1 MCYTFAVF
9 DIHALTISKPVL
21 QLISAVSMN
30 ECNFQDDM
38 IRSLLQTFLGNHPN
52 SAIILHYCWSG
63 PGKRQATLQKIMLDA
78 MSDYYLHEQTHNG
91 QVDQTRLSRILDVAQ
106 DLKTLSQLLH
116 SPNFLFVIELA
127 VLASRREY
135 LKLDKWLTDKLI
147 THQEPFVRV
156 CWK

>member
-1 MCYTFAVF
+1 MT
-9 DIHALTISKPVL
+9 
-21 QLISAVSMN
+21 
-30 ECNFQDDM
+30 
-38 IRSLLQTFLGNHPN
+38 RSLLQTFLGNHPN

-63 PGKRQATLQKIMLDA
+63 PGNRQSTLQKLVLNA
-78 MSDYYLHEQTHNG
+78 MCDYYMAEKSTKG

-116 SPNFLFVIELA
+116 SPNYLFVIELA

-135 LKLDKWLTDKLI
+135 LKLDKWLSDKLI

-156 CWK
+156 RV

>member
-1 MCYTFAVF
+1 
-9 DIHALTISKPVL
+9 
-21 QLISAVSMN
+21 
-30 ECNFQDDM
+30 M

-78 MSDYYLHEQTHNG
+78 MSDYYLHDQTHNG

-135 LKLDKWLTDKLI
+135 LKLDKWLTDKLL

-156 CWK
+156 CVPEIDSKFQIPLVIVAC